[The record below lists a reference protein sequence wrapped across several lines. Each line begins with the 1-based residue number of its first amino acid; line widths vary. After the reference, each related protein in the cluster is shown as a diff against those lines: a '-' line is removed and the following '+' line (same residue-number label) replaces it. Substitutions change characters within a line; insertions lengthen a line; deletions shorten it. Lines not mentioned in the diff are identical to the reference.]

1 MLARACVWLKS
12 IVQVTRGCPVAA
24 DASARLKQ
32 AILQQ
37 ELEKCGARE
46 VEVRLDQEGEGDS
59 KGRGFYDVGA
69 REVRVRPDQRGGGKQ
84 STRGLEG
91 NLQGGGG

>member
-1 MLARACVWLKS
+1 MF
-12 IVQVTRGCPVAA
+12 QVTCGCPVAA
-24 DASARLKQ
+24 DASVLLKQ
-32 AILQQ
+32 ELLQQ
-37 ELEKCGARE
+37 ELEKFGARE

-59 KGRGFYDVGA
+59 KDRGFYDAGA
-69 REVRVRPDQRGGGKQ
+69 REVRVRPDQNGGGKQ